1 MKFLAAMQK
10 DTTMQY
16 AFHFPA
22 CKSFYERLEKYELV
36 PKFSDLRVFKVNKK
50 DTVASIDV
58 FLTVQSQQER
68 YCSVYRRFPNAFTV
82 GFETYLPTDSLKL
95 SFSPS

>member
-36 PKFSDLRVFKVNKK
+36 PKFSDLRVQ
-50 DTVASIDV
+50 I
-58 FLTVQSQQER
+58 TVQSQQER

-82 GFETYLPTDSLKL
+82 GFETYLPTYSLKL